1 MNIFDEEKCKEW
13 IASYIVPS
21 RHGQVN
27 HMHGEIGLRMMM
39 QQDTGVKVTRDEFRD
54 MMMDAG
60 YGPANFGASEWE
72 FRISSRMLRRRP
84 KSKHVGWM
92 ASNKDKLTR
101 RA

>member
-1 MNIFDEEKCKEW
+1 MNIFDEDKCKEW

-54 MMMDAG
+54 LMMMEG
-60 YGPANFGASEWE
+60 YDPANLGASEWE
-72 FRISSRMLRRRP
+72 FRISSKMLRQRP
-84 KSKHVGWM
+84 KSTYGGWM
-92 ASNKDKLTR
+92 ASNVDLLRR